1 MPGSF
6 VTLILVLF
14 ALGLLSSLTAVFAMA
29 LLLLRPPR
37 MTDGKATWVLQRIS
51 PGDLGLGFEE
61 THFIVRD
68 ERDGRRLRLA
78 GWWIP
83 AAQRSDRCVILLH
96 GYADAKV
103 GAIAWAPVWHAL
115 GFNVLAID
123 LRAHGESDGAYCT
136 AGFWERH
143 DVSQVI
149 DELRAVRLQETRQ
162 LVLFGVSMGAA
173 VAAATAAMRTDLA
186 AVVLESPFADFRHAA
201 SVQMERLGAPGRP
214 FQILAL
220 ALAQKIGACNFM
232 AVRPVETIREISCP
246 VMIIA
251 PDDDKMTTNRERE
264 GMKEA
269 LRTRQRQTEDA
280 FWSVSS
286 GHLLALYAAPDDYP
300 RRLDQFLCSK
310 LGIAPRA
317 EAGLRG

>member
-6 VTLILVLF
+6 LTLVLMLL
-14 ALGLLSSLTAVFAMA
+14 ALGLLSCLTVVFAMA
-29 LLLLRPPR
+29 MSLLRPPR

-83 AAQRSDRCVILLH
+83 AAGRSERCVIFLH
-96 GYADAKV
+96 GYADAKI
-103 GAIAWAPVWHAL
+103 GAIAWAPVWHEL

-123 LRAHGESDGAYCT
+123 LRAHGESAGTYCT

-149 DELRAVRLQETRQ
+149 DELRAVRPQETRQ

-173 VAAATAAMRTDLA
+173 VAAATAAMRSDLSA
-186 AVVLESPFADFRHAA
+186 IVLESPFADFRHAA
-201 SVQMERLGAPGRP
+201 MAQMERLGTPGRP
-214 FQILAL
+214 FQHLSL
-220 ALAQKIGACNFM
+220 KLAQSVAGCDFG
-232 AVRPVETIREISCP
+232 AVRPVEMIREIACP
-246 VMIIA
+246 LMIVA
-251 PDDDKMTTNRERE
+251 PDGDAMMSAEDRDAIEQAFHSRDRSD
-264 GMKEA
+264 A
-269 LRTRQRQTEDA
+269 DVFWPVRT
-280 FWSVSS
+280 
-286 GHLLALYAAPDDYP
+286 GHLLALHAEPEEYE
-300 RRLDQFLCSK
+300 RRLRTFLSAAMPS
-310 LGIAPRA
+310 LTLVIS
-317 EAGLRG
+317 

>member
-1 MPGSF
+1 MPHSF
-6 VTLILVLF
+6 VTLVLMLL
-14 ALGLLSSLTAVFAMA
+14 AAGLLAGLTAVFAMA
-29 LLLLRPPR
+29 LSLLRPPR

-51 PGDLGLGFEE
+51 PGDLGLRFEE

-103 GAIAWAPVWHAL
+103 GAIAWAPLWHEL

-123 LRAHGESDGAYCT
+123 LRAHGESTGTYCT

-149 DELRAVRLQETRQ
+149 DELRAVRPQETRQ

-201 SVQMERLGAPGRP
+201 EAQMERLGAPGRP
-214 FQILAL
+214 FGQLAFK
-220 ALAQKIGACNFM
+220 LAQHITGCDFA
-232 AVRPVETIREISCP
+232 AVRPVEMIRGIKCP
-246 VMIIA
+246 LMVVA
-251 PDDDKMTTNRERE
+251 PDGDPMMTAEDQRAIEQAFRSRDHS
-264 GMKEA
+264 EA
-269 LRTRQRQTEDA
+269 DVLWPVQT
-280 FWSVSS
+280 
-286 GHLLALYAAPDDYP
+286 GHLLALHAEPENYE
-300 RRLDQFLCSK
+300 RRLRTFLHAASHSA
-310 LGIAPRA
+310 LVTIS
-317 EAGLRG
+317 

>member
-1 MPGSF
+1 MLGSF

-29 LLLLRPPR
+29 MSLLRPPR

-83 AAQRSDRCVILLH
+83 AARRSDRCVILLH

-103 GAIAWAPVWHAL
+103 GAIAWAPVWHEL

-149 DELRAVRLQETRQ
+149 DELRAVRPQESRQ

-173 VAAATAAMRTDLA
+173 VATATAAMRTDLS

-201 SVQMERLGAPGRP
+201 TAQMERLGAPGRP
-214 FQILAL
+214 FQQLAL
-220 ALAQKIGACNFM
+220 KLAQHIAGCDFG
-232 AVRPVETIREISCP
+232 AVRPVEMIREIACP
-246 VMIIA
+246 LMIVA
-251 PDDDKMTTNRERE
+251 PDGDPMMTAEDQRAIEQTFHSRDHS
-264 GMKEA
+264 EA
-269 LRTRQRQTEDA
+269 DVLWPVQT
-280 FWSVSS
+280 
-286 GHLLALYAAPDDYP
+286 GHLLALHAERQEYE
-300 RRLDQFLCSK
+300 RRLCTFLNAAIPSAS
-310 LGIAPRA
+310 LTIS
-317 EAGLRG
+317 